1 MQRSSTVVYSAQ
13 EAKQPLIAYASLIFL
28 CSPLIILIGV
38 PVLALILVVLCGRA
52 TIAAAYLL
60 CHTCMAC
67 GRFLVVAVILVGYST
82 ASIASIVYT
91 AYKLAHK
98 WFSVAYNMLKRVLR
112 RTIRCRGDCLSPGSF
127 ALAVPLSRI
136 PQAPAPERLAFSA
149 FASCTFFAVV
159 TSVTGAERSSV
170 YWVSWP
176 LVIGTTL
183 LTCSRWWPL
192 EAVIRIGRQCLAVIV
207 VHMILVANLVLYLSS
222 YGVDPSEPHTRSSET
237 PVEPAEPTKAIPEP
251 KAEPKL
257 HMKTKKIEK
266 PLITNTKIV
275 SETTIVAPML
285 RKRRKIR
292 YGNHT
297 PAAKMSPALAV
308 SKWASASKLNTYG
321 FMMPHERG
329 ARTYSHCFVQD
340 KFVLTIEWYEEKVRG
355 VTERTRAP
363 YSMIG
368 GAVLNRKA
376 LLLLLPAPTK
386 PSAALRPSEPSHAE
400 LPDNALHQ
408 GRENLEVYVSG
419 LSKHNRDTEP
429 ECEASKRQR
438 HHTLGNTPPFK
449 NLAECAPNAPPRKR
463 VLSGGLLAACKRQRL
478 LSTTAT
484 LDHNPA
490 PGYLEPTH
498 PLPAS
503 SARSQPTASLV
514 CSTIPLKRLSDDPL
528 RQTPSKRLCNILTRP
543 TFTQRGLE
551 ASETSQTTC
560 GFPKELDPAN
570 STTSSC
576 IVVEI
581 GQSGVTLLDA
591 LDSPSEPDRMAAF
604 APSADSRLV
613 SPMDHGPASGVGSAA
628 RPFLTSSLLGMR
640 PLGSST
646 RLGHGLGLG
655 VQGVSVLE
663 THRPASE
670 TGLTGGNMV
679 IDEQQD
685 GSQEMETSPFVG
697 EMEHNSE
704 SPNHNAEGMDVD
716 QPRSGYGAYDE
727 DRDVMDTRSSVANH
741 DAVVDDQ
748 TMDDQP
754 MGDET
759 MDDETMDGET
769 MDDEPLTGSL
779 DHQPSAAHPEPESW
793 GPSTSPPAS
802 RWGSPPG
809 SPDLQPRGAPRQP
822 WGEPQHSWGEP
833 EQPRAGPDAAEP
845 ESQGWGPSTPPVSRW
860 GSPPGSPNLQTWGQ
874 TQHSLEEPWGEP
886 QQPQGQSWANYT
898 QQSSAPG
905 SPAQVALQPHFS
917 HQPLEQ
923 EQDATPMYDN
933 ESETEAGALEDEE
946 VSQQG
951 TVDLWQEVFGSDN
964 ED

>member
-1 MQRSSTVVYSAQ
+1 MQRSSTVAYSAQ
-13 EAKQPLIAYASLIFL
+13 EAKQPLIAYAFLIFL

-52 TIAAAYLL
+52 TVAAVYLL

-82 ASIASIVYT
+82 ASIAPIVYT
-91 AYKLAHK
+91 AYKLARK
-98 WFSVAYNMLKRVLR
+98 WFSVAYNILKRVLQ
-112 RTIRCRGDCLSPGSF
+112 RTIRCRGDCLVLGPGSF
-127 ALAVPLSRI
+127 ALDVPLSRV
-136 PQAPAPERLAFSA
+136 PQARALERLAFSA
-149 FASCTFFAVV
+149 FASYAFLAVV

-170 YWVSWP
+170 YWVSGP

-183 LTCSRWWPL
+183 LTCSRWRPL
-192 EAVIRIGRQCLAVIV
+192 EAAIRIGRQCLAVIV

-222 YGVDPSEPHTRSSET
+222 YGVSLGERHTRSSEA
-237 PVEPAEPTKAIPEP
+237 PVEPAEPMQTKAIPEP

-257 HMKTKKIEK
+257 HMKIEKTEK
-266 PLITNTKIV
+266 PLMTNAKIV
-275 SETTIVAPML
+275 SETTSVAPML
-285 RKRRKIR
+285 RKRRRIR
-292 YGNHT
+292 YGSHT
-297 PAAKMSPALAV
+297 PAAKISPTLVV
-308 SKWASASKLNTYG
+308 SKWASTYG
-321 FMMPHERG
+321 FMMPPERG

-340 KFVLTIEWYEEKVRG
+340 KLVLTIEWYEEKVQG

-363 YSMIG
+363 YSMIS
-368 GAVLNRKA
+368 GATLNRTA
-376 LLLLLPAPTK
+376 PLLLLPAPAK
-386 PSAALRPSEPSHAE
+386 PSAALRPNEPSRAE
-400 LPDNALHQ
+400 LPDNSLRQ
-408 GRENLEVYVSG
+408 VRENLEVYVSG
-419 LSKHNRDTEP
+419 L
-429 ECEASKRQR
+429 
-438 HHTLGNTPPFK
+438 GNTPPFK
-449 NLAECAPNAPPRKR
+449 NSVECAPNALPRKR
-463 VLSGGLLAACKRQRL
+463 EPSGRLLVACKRQRL

-484 LDHNPA
+484 LDYNPA

-503 SARSQPTASLV
+503 SAHSQPTAPLV
-514 CSTIPLKRLSDDPL
+514 CSTIPLKRRSDDPL

-551 ASETSQTTC
+551 ASEMSQTTC

-591 LDSPSEPDRMAAF
+591 LDSPSEPDRTAAF

-613 SPMDHGPASGVGSAA
+613 SPMDHWPASGAGSAA
-628 RPFLTSSLLGMR
+628 RPFLTSSLLGMQ

-646 RLGHGLGLG
+646 GLGYGLGLG
-655 VQGVSVLE
+655 MQGVSVLE
-663 THRPASE
+663 TPRSASE
-670 TGLTGGNMV
+670 TGPTGGNMA
-679 IDEQQD
+679 IDERQD
-685 GSQEMETSPFVG
+685 GSQEME
-697 EMEHNSE
+697 HNSE
-704 SPNHNAEGMDVD
+704 SRNHNAERMDVD

-727 DRDVMDTRSSVANH
+727 DRDVMDTRSPVANH
-741 DAVVDDQ
+741 DAVVDDQTMDDQ

-759 MDDETMDGET
+759 MDDETMDDET

-779 DHQPSAAHPEPESW
+779 DRQPSAADPEPESW
-793 GPSTSPPAS
+793 SPSTSPPAS

-809 SPDLQPRGAPRQP
+809 SPNLQPRGAPRKP
-822 WGEPQHSWGEP
+822 WGEPQHSQGEP
-833 EQPRAGPDAAEP
+833 EQPRGGPDAAEP
-845 ESQGWGPSTPPVSRW
+845 ESQGWGPSTPPVSQW
-860 GSPPGSPNLQTWGQ
+860 GSPPGSPNLEPWGQ
-874 TQHSLEEPWGEP
+874 SQHSLEEPWGEP
-886 QQPQGQSWANYT
+886 QQPQGQSWANDT

-905 SPAQVALQPHFS
+905 SPVQAALQPHFS

-923 EQDATPMYDN
+923 EQDATPIYDN
-933 ESETEAGALEDEE
+933 ESETEADALEDGE

-951 TVDLWQEVFGSDN
+951 TVDLWQEVFGSDD